1 MTVSLRFS
9 TDLAK
14 SRVNRSL
21 RILMKIKFNEK
32 KTTQIKLKEDKILS
46 GLRKK
51 LNTVYDKTYKLNR
64 HI

>member
-21 RILMKIKFNEK
+21 RIIMKIKFNEK
-32 KTTQIKLKEDKILS
+32 
-46 GLRKK
+46 
-51 LNTVYDKTYKLNR
+51 YK
-64 HI
+64 